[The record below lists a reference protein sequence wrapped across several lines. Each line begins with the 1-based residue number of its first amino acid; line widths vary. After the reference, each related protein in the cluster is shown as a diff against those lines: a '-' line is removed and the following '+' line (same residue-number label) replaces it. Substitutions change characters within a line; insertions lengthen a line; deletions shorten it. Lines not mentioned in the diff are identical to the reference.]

1 MEVYL
6 WQGQQPED
14 TECTG
19 SAKIRWDNERKC
31 AMETILQYC
40 QENNSRRPPQA
51 YLILAGAEPLTFTN
65 IFPYWEKDPTI
76 KVQVE
81 GAHNKVIL
89 VKDAL
94 SKLSRQQY
102 TIEEL
107 TSKPLP
113 EGVDPL
119 HLEKYLSDKDF
130 QSVLEMMRDEFN
142 ALPNWKQ
149 LNLKKSKGFF

>member
-1 MEVYL
+1 
-6 WQGQQPED
+6 
-14 TECTG
+14 
-19 SAKIRWDNERKC
+19 
-31 AMETILQYC
+31 METTLQYC
-40 QENNSRRPPQA
+40 QGRNSKRPPQA

-65 IFPYWEKDPTI
+65 IFPYWEKNPNM

-81 GAHNKVIL
+81 GVRNKVIL

-102 TIEEL
+102 SLKEL

-119 HLEKYLSDKDF
+119 HIECYLSDKDF
-130 QSVLEMMRDEFN
+130 QTILEMAREEFY

-149 LNLKKSKGFF
+149 LNLKKSKGLF

>member
-1 MEVYL
+1 
-6 WQGQQPED
+6 
-14 TECTG
+14 
-19 SAKIRWDNERKC
+19 
-31 AMETILQYC
+31 METTLQYC
-40 QENNSRRPPQA
+40 QEKNSRRPPQA

-89 VKDAL
+89 VKGAL

-107 TSKPLP
+107 TSKSLP

-119 HLEKYLSDKDF
+119 HLESYLSDKDF
-130 QSVLEMMRDEFN
+130 QRVLEMTRDEFN